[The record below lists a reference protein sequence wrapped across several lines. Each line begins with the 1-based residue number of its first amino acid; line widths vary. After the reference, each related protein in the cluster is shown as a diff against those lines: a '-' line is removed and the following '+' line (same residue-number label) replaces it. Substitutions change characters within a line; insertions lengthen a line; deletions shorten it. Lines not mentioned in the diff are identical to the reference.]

1 MSIETI
7 RMALGRLQDDPD
19 DEAAWD
25 ELAEAVTAPSGLS
38 QDEVERLLGLARARH
53 EQRREW
59 GPVAR
64 LLELEI
70 ALSQGSPV
78 EVPMQAEL
86 ARIYHE
92 ELVDVERGRATYNR
106 LLQLRPGDPTAT
118 EAIEAD
124 EEKAARW
131 REIVSRYVAEAE
143 SASEDTFKSA
153 LYTSAADIA
162 FRYGRAEAP
171 GILETVAQ
179 QLDQALRLDKRNR
192 RAAALAELVY
202 AATKDYAASARIQ
215 EHVLV
220 EAASK
225 EDRLAAGLRLGRTA
239 SKKLGDASRAVR
251 AYQAV
256 LDLAPGQQDALA
268 YLAEAYSNAG
278 DWDHLVAL
286 YEDQLRG
293 GGVRPAEEVGVLV
306 QIAMVH
312 WRMRG
317 KPQEAETYFDRVR
330 RADPAHAGMLSFFR
344 ELCTAK
350 GDKTRLATILTDAQR
365 AMKDGEEK
373 RALATEIARL
383 AESQENAQKA
393 IEQYKT
399 ILRTDPENVE
409 ARDALKR
416 LYVQT
421 GGHNALVELY
431 RQDLDRT
438 PPEDTAA
445 RLKILRD
452 IAAIYRERAKSE
464 SALVTVLSQ
473 IVALDDKDVDA
484 VRELATIYEA
494 LGRWRDLLTTQQR
507 LAELSADPAEKANL
521 YRSAARRWLEQFS
534 NVQNAVAAY
543 EGLLEVQGDDAEAIE
558 KLRELYQKRRAWPQ
572 LYALYERQLAGT
584 EGKARIE
591 ILAEMAKLAAERLDR
606 GADAISLQKKILEI
620 DPHAPG
626 VFDALEKQ
634 AEREKDFG
642 TLAEVLEQRV
652 TTAADDATR
661 LNVLQ
666 KLGTVYSERL
676 KDNAATKRTWQR
688 VLEASPGHAKAL
700 RVLRDAYVAESD
712 WDGLEGL
719 YASQNDWEGLVEFLT
734 TTADRASSPED
745 KVAISFRAARIYEE
759 KLGAAERA
767 ARSYERVLTVHP
779 KDERAARALVPI
791 YEKEEKWARLPAL
804 YEILLGATEDE
815 TATVELLK
823 KLAATTGGPLA
834 DKAAAVEYARRAYDI
849 ASDAETLG
857 LLESWARAASQWEGF
872 VSAVE
877 ARLKKKKGLTNP
889 LKRSL
894 RLKLAEVYARELG
907 KLDEAVASYRDLV
920 ESDPTDTDTIQTL
933 DQILRSTGR
942 KDDLRWLFQ
951 LRADQV
957 EGAARGEIF
966 EEWATLEE
974 EVFGDA
980 KAACE
985 LLRKVI
991 EITPTRGEA
1000 LRSLSRLLIQE
1011 GDFAAAAEAV
1021 ERHRDVSEGAD
1032 RARREVD
1039 LAALYLDHLARPAAA
1054 FDAAV
1059 RALGLSAHDNEAIAI
1074 LARLVEQP
1082 ETRVRA
1088 AEVLVTEYDA
1098 LGDARREVGALGVV
1112 LEAEKSAEKRLALHL
1127 EIANVHEKKLSA
1139 PGTAFDAVQK
1149 ALAEFPAELVL
1160 WDRANELA
1168 NVAVRPTDLAETYRT
1183 HLVTTAT
1190 ADRNLPNDVE
1200 LELCERAASLH
1211 DERLGDAEGA
1221 MPYLERVLAS
1231 APTNERAFR
1240 RLKQILTTNERWV
1253 ELEALYE
1260 RAAQG
1265 TTDERT
1271 RVELLSEVALVAE
1284 EIIGSAPQAIGYYER
1299 VLAIDPLCEPA
1310 IQALEKLYEREER
1323 WSDLAELLERRLDTA
1338 TEAESIVC
1346 RKTLGGLYIE
1356 RLGKPERAL
1365 GHLEEVLDK
1374 RQEDL
1379 PSRELVEKLLAV
1391 PELRQRA
1398 ARVLERVYEGRD
1410 EIRALVR
1417 ILDIRRESATDDEK
1431 RELLRRA
1438 ATYRDE
1444 RLKDDSGAFAAL
1456 AELLPLEP
1464 EEPSA
1469 RERFVAIGRRLG
1481 EHEMVALVL
1490 SDAADKC
1497 RTTDSRAQILMEVAR
1512 ICEDMLGDVARA
1524 EGVYK
1529 AILLIDPNDPALVI
1543 PAAQA
1548 LSRIYAAEGRHED
1561 LAGSLG
1567 VEVRLEDNV
1576 ETRRALYERIG
1587 TLYDGV
1593 LDQPEKAIEAWNAR
1607 LADEPSDVAALTA
1620 LERLY
1625 ERTAAWRRLV
1635 EVLHTREQNATDPA
1649 ERRRTMVRGAEI
1661 LAKELGDVPE
1671 AINAWRA
1678 VLDELGP
1685 EKPTLTALEALYEK
1699 AERWVDL
1706 AETLEV
1712 DLSLTEETAE
1722 RLALLVRLGDV
1733 RRLHQDD
1740 LPGAL
1745 DAYRQ
1750 ALVLDPG
1757 HAPSCKALEAM
1768 LELESARRDAA
1779 AILRPLYEADGDAE
1793 RLLRVLEIQVE
1804 TGDSVTE
1811 QLADVEMLYRTAE
1824 GPLGDTARAYG
1835 YALRGVRMAAAE
1847 PELGKLIET
1856 LERFSESTGR
1866 WAETAALYQEIEGEI
1881 LDGEVQQ
1888 SVRLRIGELA
1898 RTRLGDRALAI
1909 TYYNKALEAHG
1920 DDRRAMLALE
1930 ELYAEADD
1938 APALL
1943 QILKTRVD
1951 YAESDDEKKKL
1962 LFRVAELSR
1971 GALADRAAA
1980 IATYEEVLG
1989 VGLDPAAIAALEEL
2003 YRQAERYGDLIA
2015 LYERQL
2021 EAGGPGADL
2030 HVKIAVVA
2038 RGTGD
2043 IARTFDELGAALGD
2057 DPNHAGAIT
2066 ELETLL
2072 AGEDKE
2078 HRARAGEML
2087 EPVYLARA
2095 DWANVKLALGARLA
2109 AAQDAGERRELLQ
2122 KLAALQEEQLEDY
2135 RAALD
2140 TVAELLHEDLSD
2152 EDVWKELDRLAKVA
2166 GAEKRLAEIYAKE
2179 LGEQTSDDASSAKLC
2194 RITGDL
2200 FVAQGEQEAALT
2212 WYRRAHAESPE
2223 SEELFKSIDAILIA
2237 KERHAERVEL
2247 YRGALDYRYGED
2259 RLATLHTIAGL
2270 LRKELSDP
2278 AGAIETYRA
2287 ALEAD
2292 ENDTTSLEALT
2303 ELYAQLGRHRDLAE
2317 HYQRRAESTADVEAS
2332 AAFRLEWAKLL
2343 RGPLDDMGGA
2353 IDQLETIVN
2362 DVPWNTAAVTE
2373 LEALLESDEHKA
2385 RVVDILR
2392 PIYERGDDWKKL
2404 IKLNRVR
2411 LELADTASEKVTIL
2425 RENASLLESRG
2436 DDQLGAFEAVRTAF
2450 ELDAEDGETRRE
2462 LERLAGEL
2470 GAFEELALSLEKG
2483 ATATSDDLV
2492 KRELFT
2498 TLARIY
2504 NERSDDPRRA
2514 LDAFARLS
2522 ALDPSDPEPLTA
2534 MDDLAVLLADWP
2546 TVISVLEKKSVIAS
2560 DDENA
2565 SIQRRIAETKLDMLD
2580 DVEGAIL
2587 AYERA
2592 LELDPRS
2599 AFTIDRLIEL
2609 YEPRDAARRL
2619 VELYHQRVDLT
2630 EPDEADL
2637 RYDLNLAAATRY
2649 EKSLAN
2655 PREAIGALTAAL
2667 DARPSDPA
2675 VLKNLERLY
2684 RAEEMWHELLE
2695 NLKLQAAAADTKEA
2709 RVALRRDIGDLYAGK
2724 LDTPSDALEQY
2735 RLLLDEE
2742 AGDDHA
2748 IQAILAIGEA
2758 QDGLRLEAADAL
2770 EPVLRAASRHAD
2782 LVTVLEL
2789 RLRAQS
2795 EPADRARTLRTI
2807 ASVYDADLSR
2817 PADAVTALLRA
2828 LEDAPDDPFLHQEI
2842 ERLAEPADAFGRYA
2856 DTLAQRAAGIFDAAV
2871 ATDLFVRLGRV
2882 AEDKLKDD
2890 ARAVDA
2896 YVKAIEHAG
2905 DKPELL
2911 AALDRLYAR
2920 LGDAKALADVLERR
2934 VASAEGDADAAE
2946 LHHRLAV
2953 IQIESFGDRAQGL
2966 ATLRQALER
2975 VPAHAGARAAL
2986 EKLTEHKDL
2995 FEEAAEALEA
3005 VYRSQADYVAL
3016 AALGDKRVAFAE
3028 SPADRVRLRLDL
3040 ARIQEEQGDDPKA
3053 AQATL
3058 EKALGDDPTDADVL
3072 AELERLAP
3080 VTDGWKS
3087 ASDALEAAIRG
3098 REDVPSETAR
3108 DLWTRIAAWRKD
3120 KLGDAEGSERA
3131 LEEARKLDPSSEWV
3145 LRSIEGLQRVPGRER
3160 DLVGT
3165 LRRLAALD
3173 GIAGASDL
3181 RREAKTLADSAL
3193 GDKALAEQIL
3203 REMIAADDAD
3213 TWALTEL
3220 GALREA
3226 AGAWEE
3232 VFSLLQRRIEL
3243 SVDGDS
3249 LRSLRHEA
3257 AKVAR
3262 TRLSS
3267 NDRAIG
3273 LLEQCFEDDP
3283 MDRDASTALR
3293 ELYAE
3298 GGKHKEHIALLTR
3311 LVDIA
3316 ESPAERSQL
3325 RLATAKICLEKL
3337 DAPGE
3342 AMDHLK
3348 AILDEEP
3355 GHEEATLTLS
3365 TLYEKTGRDQDLA
3378 ELLTSQIELA
3388 ERTGDVGAEL
3398 RFRVRLGEVFE
3409 TRLGDVPKAIATYEA
3424 VLEREAAHKGALLAL
3439 ARLFE
3444 HKGDKAAAAAK
3455 LERVLAAT
3463 QGPDAVPLA
3472 LRLADLYVALKDDDA
3487 TRKALERG
3495 LAEGPTDRT
3504 LRDRLL
3510 ALYEKQGAWAELADL
3525 ITGDARAATEAPE
3538 KVRLY
3543 QKAADIQLQKRKDSG
3558 AAADLLEKASELVP
3572 GDRDLLLALCDA
3584 YSASGRGKQAIVAL
3598 KKIVESYGGR
3608 RSKELAG
3615 IQLRL
3620 ARAFV
3625 ADGDKDQAL
3634 LELDIA
3640 FKIDPGSVHVLRELG
3655 LLSLDLAD
3663 AATDDAVKAAH
3674 VERAAKSFRAL
3685 LLQRLDDTSPITKAE
3700 VFYRLGD
3707 ISNRQGDPKK
3717 AIQNLE
3723 RAIDNDKELTKA
3735 KELLATLKGK

>member
-1 MSIETI
+1 
-7 RMALGRLQDDPD
+7 
-19 DEAAWD
+19 
-25 ELAEAVTAPSGLS
+25 
-38 QDEVERLLGLARARH
+38 
-53 EQRREW
+53 
-59 GPVAR
+59 
-64 LLELEI
+64 
-70 ALSQGSPV
+70 
-78 EVPMQAEL
+78 
-86 ARIYHE
+86 
-92 ELVDVERGRATYNR
+92 
-106 LLQLRPGDPTAT
+106 
-118 EAIEAD
+118 
-124 EEKAARW
+124 
-131 REIVSRYVAEAE
+131 
-143 SASEDTFKSA
+143 
-153 LYTSAADIA
+153 
-162 FRYGRAEAP
+162 
-171 GILETVAQ
+171 
-179 QLDQALRLDKRNR
+179 
-192 RAAALAELVY
+192 
-202 AATKDYAASARIQ
+202 
-215 EHVLV
+215 
-220 EAASK
+220 
-225 EDRLAAGLRLGRTA
+225 
-239 SKKLGDASRAVR
+239 
-251 AYQAV
+251 
-256 LDLAPGQQDALA
+256 
-268 YLAEAYSNAG
+268 
-278 DWDHLVAL
+278 
-286 YEDQLRG
+286 
-293 GGVRPAEEVGVLV
+293 
-306 QIAMVH
+306 
-312 WRMRG
+312 
-317 KPQEAETYFDRVR
+317 
-330 RADPAHAGMLSFFR
+330 
-344 ELCTAK
+344 
-350 GDKTRLATILTDAQR
+350 
-365 AMKDGEEK
+365 
-373 RALATEIARL
+373 
-383 AESQENAQKA
+383 
-393 IEQYKT
+393 
-399 ILRTDPENVE
+399 
-409 ARDALKR
+409 
-416 LYVQT
+416 
-421 GGHNALVELY
+421 
-431 RQDLDRT
+431 
-438 PPEDTAA
+438 
-445 RLKILRD
+445 
-452 IAAIYRERAKSE
+452 
-464 SALVTVLSQ
+464 
-473 IVALDDKDVDA
+473 
-484 VRELATIYEA
+484 
-494 LGRWRDLLTTQQR
+494 
-507 LAELSADPAEKANL
+507 
-521 YRSAARRWLEQFS
+521 
-534 NVQNAVAAY
+534 
-543 EGLLEVQGDDAEAIE
+543 
-558 KLRELYQKRRAWPQ
+558 
-572 LYALYERQLAGT
+572 
-584 EGKARIE
+584 
-591 ILAEMAKLAAERLDR
+591 
-606 GADAISLQKKILEI
+606 
-620 DPHAPG
+620 
-626 VFDALEKQ
+626 
-634 AEREKDFG
+634 
-642 TLAEVLEQRV
+642 
-652 TTAADDATR
+652 
-661 LNVLQ
+661 
-666 KLGTVYSERL
+666 
-676 KDNAATKRTWQR
+676 
-688 VLEASPGHAKAL
+688 
-700 RVLRDAYVAESD
+700 
-712 WDGLEGL
+712 
-719 YASQNDWEGLVEFLT
+719 
-734 TTADRASSPED
+734 
-745 KVAISFRAARIYEE
+745 
-759 KLGAAERA
+759 
-767 ARSYERVLTVHP
+767 
-779 KDERAARALVPI
+779 
-791 YEKEEKWARLPAL
+791 
-804 YEILLGATEDE
+804 
-815 TATVELLK
+815 
-823 KLAATTGGPLA
+823 
-834 DKAAAVEYARRAYDI
+834 
-849 ASDAETLG
+849 
-857 LLESWARAASQWEGF
+857 
-872 VSAVE
+872 VE

-957 EGAARGEIF
+957 EGTARGEIF

-1021 ERHRDVSEGAD
+1021 ERHRDVSEGAE

-1039 LAALYLDHLARPAAA
+1039 LAALYLDHLGRPAAA

-1059 RALGLSAHDNEAIAI
+1059 RALGLAAHDNEAIAI

-1082 ETRVRA
+1082 ETRVSA

-1098 LGDARREVGALGVV
+1098 LGDARREVGALAVV
-1112 LEAEKSAEKRLALHL
+1112 LEAEKSGERRLALHL
-1127 EIANVHEKKLSA
+1127 EIASVHEKKLSA
-1139 PGTAFDAVQK
+1139 PGTAFDAVLK
-1149 ALAEFPAELVL
+1149 ALTEFPAELAL
-1160 WDRANELA
+1160 WDRANDLA
-1168 NVAVRPTDLAETYRT
+1168 NVAVRPTDLAEAYRT
-1183 HLVTTAT
+1183 HLMTTAT
-1190 ADRNLPNDVE
+1190 ADRSLPSDVE

-1221 MPYLERVLAS
+1221 MPYLERVLAV

-1265 TTDERT
+1265 TTDERM
-1271 RVELLSEVALVAE
+1271 RIELLSEVALVAE

-1299 VLAIDPLCEPA
+1299 VLAIDALCEPA

-1356 RLGKPERAL
+1356 RLASPERAL
-1365 GHLEEVLDK
+1365 AHLEEVLEK
-1374 RQEDL
+1374 RHEDL
-1379 PSRELVEKLLAV
+1379 HSRELVEKLLAV

-1417 ILDIRRESATDDEK
+1417 ILDIRRESANDEEK

-1444 RLKDDSGAFAAL
+1444 RLKDDPGAFSVL
-1456 AELLPLEP
+1456 AELLPMEP

-1490 SDAADKC
+1490 SDAAEKC
-1497 RTTDSRAQILMEVAR
+1497 RSTESRAQILMEVAR

-1529 AILLIDPNDPALVI
+1529 AILQIDPNDPSLVI

-1548 LSRIYAAEGRHED
+1548 LSRIYATDGRHDD
-1561 LAGSLG
+1561 LAGSLA

-1587 TLYDGV
+1587 TLHDGV

-1607 LADEPSDVAALTA
+1607 LADEPSDGAALTA

-1712 DLSLTEETAE
+1712 DLSLTDETPE

-1750 ALVLDPG
+1750 ALVLDPT

-1804 TGDSVTE
+1804 TGDSVSE

-1824 GPLGDTARAYG
+1824 GPLGDTGRAYG

-1898 RTRLGDRALAI
+1898 RTRLDDRALAI
-1909 TYYNKALEAHG
+1909 TYYKKALEAHG

-1930 ELYAEADD
+1930 ELYAAADD

-1951 YAESDDEKKKL
+1951 YAESDEEKKKL

-1989 VGLDPAAIAALEEL
+1989 VGLDPAAITALEEL
-2003 YRQAERYGDLIA
+2003 YRQAERFGDLIA

-2021 EAGGPGADL
+2021 EAGGPSAEL
-2030 HVKIAVVA
+2030 HVKIAIVA
-2038 RGTGD
+2038 RSTGD
-2043 IARTFDELGAALGD
+2043 VTRAFDELGAALGD
-2057 DPNHAGAIT
+2057 DPTHEGAIA

-2078 HRARAGEML
+2078 QRARAGEML

-2095 DWANVKLALGARLA
+2095 DWAKVKLALGARLA
-2109 AAQDAGERRELLQ
+2109 ATEDVGERRELLQ

-2179 LGEQTSDDASSAKLC
+2179 LGALSSDDASSAKLC

-2212 WYRRAHAESPE
+2212 WYRRAHAEAPE
-2223 SEELFKSIDAILIA
+2223 SEELFQSIDAILVA

-2247 YRGALDYRYGED
+2247 YRGALDHRYAED

-2287 ALEAD
+2287 ALDAD
-2292 ENDTTSLEALT
+2292 ENDTISLEALT

-2343 RGPLDDMGGA
+2343 RGPLDDTSGA

-2362 DVPWNTAAVTE
+2362 DVPWNAAAVTE

-2392 PIYERGDDWKKL
+2392 PIYERSDDWKKL

-2411 LELADTASEKVTIL
+2411 LALADSAGEKVAIL
-2425 RENASLLESRG
+2425 RENAVLLETRG

-2470 GAFEELALSLEKG
+2470 GAFEELALSLETG

-2534 MDDLAVLLADWP
+2534 MDDLAVLLADWA

-2580 DVEGAIL
+2580 DVEGAIA

-2619 VELYHQRVDLT
+2619 VELYHQRVELS

-2655 PREAIGALTAAL
+2655 PREAIGALSAAL

-2695 NLKLQAAAADTKEA
+2695 NLKLQAAAAETKDA

-2742 AGDDHA
+2742 AGDEHASHASHA
-2748 IQAILAIGEA
+2748 IHAILAIGEA

-2842 ERLAEPADAFGRYA
+2842 ERLAEPAQAFGRYA
-2856 DTLAQRAAGIFDAAV
+2856 DTLAQRAAGIFDTAI

-2882 AEDKLKDD
+2882 AEEKLEDD

-2911 AALDRLYAR
+2911 AALDRLYGR

-2934 VASAEGDADAAE
+2934 VSSADGDAEAAE

-2966 ATLRQALER
+2966 GTLRQALER
-2975 VPAHAGARAAL
+2975 APAHAGARAAL

-2995 FEEAAEALEA
+2995 FEEAAEALET

-3016 AALGDKRVAFAE
+3016 AALGEKRVSFAE
-3028 SPADRVRLRLDL
+3028 SPAERVRLRLDL
-3040 ARIQEEQGDDPKA
+3040 ARIQEEQGDDAKA

-3080 VTDGWKS
+3080 VTDGWKG
-3087 ASDALEAAIRG
+3087 ASDALEAAVRG
-3098 REDVPSETAR
+3098 RDDVPSDTAR

-3120 KLGDAEGSERA
+3120 KLADAEGSERA

-3181 RREAKTLADSAL
+3181 RREAKTLAESAL
-3193 GDKALAEQIL
+3193 TDTALAEQIL

-3220 GALREA
+3220 GLLREA
-3226 AGAWEE
+3226 AEAWEE

-3243 SVDGDS
+3243 SASGDS
-3249 LRSLRHEA
+3249 LRTLRHQA
-3257 AKVAR
+3257 ATVAR
-3262 TRLSS
+3262 NRLSS

-3273 LLEQCFEDDP
+3273 LLEQCFEDEP
-3283 MDRDASTALR
+3283 MDRDASNALR

-3316 ESPAERSQL
+3316 ESPAERSLL
-3325 RLATAKICLEKL
+3325 RLETAKICLEKL

-3388 ERTGDVGAEL
+3388 ERMGDVGAEL

-3409 TRLGDVPKAIATYEA
+3409 TRLGDVPRAIATYEA

-3444 HKGDKAAAAAK
+3444 HKGDKAAAATK
-3455 LERVLAAT
+3455 LERVLGVT
-3463 QGPDAVPLA
+3463 QGADAVPLA

-3504 LRDRLL
+3504 IRDRLL
-3510 ALYEKQGAWAELADL
+3510 ALYEKQSAWAELADL

-3558 AAADLLEKASELVP
+3558 SAADLLEKASELVP
-3572 GDRDLLLALCDA
+3572 GDRELLLALCDA

-3598 KKIVESYGGR
+3598 KKIVDSYGGR

-3634 LELDIA
+3634 IELDIA

-3663 AATDDAVKAAH
+3663 SATDDAVKAAH

-3735 KELLATLKGK
+3735 KELLATLKAK